1 MEKMNAVSVT
11 YEMISSVHVI
21 AVPGEVGS
29 LELELYWPSLP
40 PSLSIVH
47 STVDPVGHCSELCGV
62 LAHMIFKTL

>member
-11 YEMISSVHVI
+11 YEMISSIHVT
-21 AVPGEVGS
+21 AVPGEVGR

-47 STVDPVGHCSELCGV
+47 STVDPVGHCSEVCGV
-62 LAHMIFKTL
+62 LGHMISKTF